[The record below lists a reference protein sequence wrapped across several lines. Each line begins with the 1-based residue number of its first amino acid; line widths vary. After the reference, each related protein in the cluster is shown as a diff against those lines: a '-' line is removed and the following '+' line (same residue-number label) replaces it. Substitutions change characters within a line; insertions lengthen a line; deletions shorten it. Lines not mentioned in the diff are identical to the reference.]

1 MAELEGLYS
10 DLGSSA
16 FDSAA
21 VARATHPRLSL
32 AFAQPGLTDSV
43 RSEDD
48 ESVRP
53 SERVSVADDGGG
65 GGGGGGGRLPSLALK
80 RGESRREGAKVF
92 PSVGEPLITGVLL
105 KRGKKLGPP
114 AGSKGELPCLRT
126 APLHP
131 PGGSK
136 GPGRSYAPQSAA

>member
-10 DLGSSA
+10 DLCSSA

-53 SERVSVADDGGG
+53 SERFSVADDGGG

-136 GPGRSYAPQSAA
+136 GRRSDAPQSAA